1 MNDRQ
6 MKIFTYA
13 FDYPRETLAVT
24 DEGDQIL
31 YGELKD
37 LSERIGGVVGHRLAF
52 VLCRNTPGSLLGYL
66 GLLSSG
72 GVPLLLD
79 AGLAPQLLQELM
91 AAYHPAFCLVPED
104 LPPQTMDVITKSGAS
119 SVEEVFDPDEVNMHA
134 AEKAAGGSRS
144 AGGESAGAPQ
154 REPVMKIRD
163 YVLYRTAA
171 EGKDPAVAP
180 ELRLLLTTSGSTGS
194 SKLVRIS
201 GDNLDAN
208 AESIIE
214 YLQITKT
221 ERPITVLPMQYS
233 YGMSIIHTHV
243 MAGAPIILTGY
254 TLMEK
259 GFWDRVRQE
268 KVTSLCGVP
277 YTFEMYRRLGLMQM
291 DLPALRYI
299 TQAGGRLPEK
309 RHMEYARWC
318 AEQGI
323 RFYVM
328 YGQTEASPRMGWLP
342 PRMAIEKC
350 GSMGIAIPGGRI
362 DLIDENGMVIPE
374 AGSCEETGRAPAP
387 AANPSGKN
395 AADADSS
402 EGKDAAAASREDA
415 ENILSPVGELV
426 YTGPNVALGYA
437 LCAADL
443 AKGDEFHGVLHTGD
457 MARRDQDGYFYIV
470 GRRSRFIKMAGKR
483 IGLDQVERI
492 LRAAFPDLDLAC
504 AGKDDDLHVY
514 IVLPGRQMEVPG
526 TIPGVAAG
534 AIQDAAAVEL
544 GGESKAAAGTVKL
557 EESEEAAEWTDR
569 ILDRIQEMT
578 GIPERRVK
586 VFPVQEIPRSSSGK
600 IRYAELT

>member
-13 FDYPRETLAVT
+13 FDHPQETLAVT

-91 AAYHPAFCLVPED
+91 AAYHPAFCLAPED
-104 LPPQTMDVITKSGAS
+104 LPPQTMGLITKSGAS

-387 AANPSGKN
+387 AANPAGEN
-395 AADADSS
+395 
-402 EGKDAAAASREDA
+402 A

-426 YTGPNVALGYA
+426 YTGPNVAMGYA

>member
-13 FDYPRETLAVT
+13 FDNPRETLAVT

-91 AAYHPAFCLVPED
+91 AAYHPAFCLAPED

-374 AGSCEETGRAPAP
+374 AGSCEETGRAPAL

-443 AKGDEFHGVLHTGD
+443 ARGDEFHGVLHTGD

-534 AIQDAAAVEL
+534 AIPDAAAVEL

>member
-13 FDYPRETLAVT
+13 FDHPRETLAVT

-91 AAYHPAFCLVPED
+91 AAYHPAFCLAPED

-144 AGGESAGAPQ
+144 AGGEIAGAPQ

-163 YVLYRTAA
+163 YVLCRTAA

-299 TQAGGRLPEK
+299 TQAGGRLSEK

-362 DLIDENGMVIPE
+362 DLIDENGRVIPE

-387 AANPSGKN
+387 AANPAGEN
-395 AADADSS
+395 
-402 EGKDAAAASREDA
+402 A

-426 YTGPNVALGYA
+426 YTGPNVAMGYA

-492 LRAAFPDLDLAC
+492 LRRAFPDLDLAC
-504 AGKDDDLHVY
+504 AGEDDDLHVY
-514 IVLPGRQMEVPG
+514 IVLPGQPSG
-526 TIPGVAAG
+526 DAG
-534 AIQDAAAVEL
+534 
-544 GGESKAAAGTVKL
+544 AAAGDHVKGSGGTNGTDGTRGSA
-557 EESEEAAEWTDR
+557 EPVTGEEWTDR
-569 ILDRIQEMT
+569 ILDCIQEMT
-578 GIPERRVK
+578 GIPERRVSI
-586 VFPVQEIPRSSSGK
+586 FPVREIPRSSSGK
-600 IRYAELT
+600 IRYAALT

>member
-13 FDYPRETLAVT
+13 FDHPQETLAVT

-91 AAYHPAFCLVPED
+91 AAYHPAFCLAPED

-443 AKGDEFHGVLHTGD
+443 ARGDEFHGVLHTGD

>member
-13 FDYPRETLAVT
+13 FDHPQETLAVT

-91 AAYHPAFCLVPED
+91 AAYHPAFCLAPED

-387 AANPSGKN
+387 AANPAGEN
-395 AADADSS
+395 
-402 EGKDAAAASREDA
+402 A

-492 LRAAFPDLDLAC
+492 LRGAFPDLDLAC
-504 AGKDDDLHVY
+504 AGEDDDLHVY
-514 IVLPGRQMEVPG
+514 IVLPGQPSG
-526 TIPGVAAG
+526 DAG
-534 AIQDAAAVEL
+534 AAAVES
-544 GGESKAAAGTVKL
+544 GRESKAAAGIVKS

-569 ILDRIQEMT
+569 IRDRIQEMT
-578 GIPERRVK
+578 GIPGRRVN

-600 IRYAELT
+600 IRYAALT

>member
-13 FDYPRETLAVT
+13 FDHPRETLAVT

-91 AAYHPAFCLVPED
+91 AAYHPAFCLAPED

-134 AEKAAGGSRS
+134 AEKAAGGSRF
-144 AGGESAGAPQ
+144 AGGEIAGAPQ

-299 TQAGGRLPEK
+299 TQAGGRLSEK

-362 DLIDENGMVIPE
+362 DLIDENGRVIPE

-387 AANPSGKN
+387 AANPAGEN
-395 AADADSS
+395 
-402 EGKDAAAASREDA
+402 A

-426 YTGPNVALGYA
+426 YTGPNVAMGYA

-492 LRAAFPDLDLAC
+492 LRGAFPDLDLAC
-504 AGKDDDLHVY
+504 AGEDDDLHVY
-514 IVLPGRQMEVPG
+514 IVLPGQPSG
-526 TIPGVAAG
+526 DAG
-534 AIQDAAAVEL
+534 AAAVES
-544 GGESKAAAGTVKL
+544 GRESKAAAGIVKS

-569 ILDRIQEMT
+569 IRDRIQEMT
-578 GIPERRVK
+578 GIPGRRVN

-600 IRYAELT
+600 IRYAALT

>member
-13 FDYPRETLAVT
+13 FDHPQETLAVT

-91 AAYHPAFCLVPED
+91 AAYHPAFCLAPED

-299 TQAGGRLPEK
+299 TQAGGRLSEK

-362 DLIDENGMVIPE
+362 DLIDENGRVIPE

-387 AANPSGKN
+387 AANPAGEN
-395 AADADSS
+395 
-402 EGKDAAAASREDA
+402 A

-426 YTGPNVALGYA
+426 YTGPNVAMGYA

-492 LRAAFPDLDLAC
+492 LRRAFPDLDLAC
-504 AGKDDDLHVY
+504 AGEDDDLHVY
-514 IVLPGRQMEVPG
+514 IVLPGQPSG
-526 TIPGVAAG
+526 DAG
-534 AIQDAAAVEL
+534 AAAVES
-544 GGESKAAAGTVKL
+544 GRESKAAAGIVKS

-569 ILDRIQEMT
+569 IRDRIQEMT
-578 GIPERRVK
+578 GIPGRRVN

-600 IRYAELT
+600 IRYAALT

>member
-13 FDYPRETLAVT
+13 FDHPQETLAVT

-91 AAYHPAFCLVPED
+91 AAYHPAFCLAPED

-299 TQAGGRLPEK
+299 TQAGGRLSEK

-387 AANPSGKN
+387 AANPAGEN
-395 AADADSS
+395 
-402 EGKDAAAASREDA
+402 A

-426 YTGPNVALGYA
+426 YTGPNVAMGYA

-492 LRAAFPDLDLAC
+492 LRGAFPDLDLAC
-504 AGKDDDLHVY
+504 AGEDDDLHVY
-514 IVLPGRQMEVPG
+514 IVLPGQPSG
-526 TIPGVAAG
+526 DAG
-534 AIQDAAAVEL
+534 AAAVES
-544 GGESKAAAGTVKL
+544 GRESKAAAGIVKS

-569 ILDRIQEMT
+569 IRDRIQEMT
-578 GIPERRVK
+578 GIPGRRVN

-600 IRYAELT
+600 IRYAALT

>member
-13 FDYPRETLAVT
+13 FDHPQETLAVT

-91 AAYHPAFCLVPED
+91 AAYHPAFCLAPED

-387 AANPSGKN
+387 AANPAGEN
-395 AADADSS
+395 
-402 EGKDAAAASREDA
+402 A

-426 YTGPNVALGYA
+426 YTGPNVAMGYA

-492 LRAAFPDLDLAC
+492 LRGAFPDLDLAC
-504 AGKDDDLHVY
+504 AGEDDDLHVY
-514 IVLPGRQMEVPG
+514 IVLPGQPSG
-526 TIPGVAAG
+526 DAG
-534 AIQDAAAVEL
+534 AAAVES
-544 GGESKAAAGTVKL
+544 GRESKAAAGIVKS

-569 ILDRIQEMT
+569 IRDRIQEMT
-578 GIPERRVK
+578 GIPGRRVN

-600 IRYAELT
+600 IRYAALT